1 MTAVSIT
8 MWFTT
13 SIFRINMYLLITYVK
28 TLHRTTHL
36 ATRCYN
42 LCFWN
47 PFVNMNNFD
56 TFDLLFVA
64 LPLQLTVN
72 LAPAD
77 RPAVAALSDLC
88 GMIGFSFGVASGIGC
103 SG

>member
-1 MTAVSIT
+1 
-8 MWFTT
+8 
-13 SIFRINMYLLITYVK
+13 
-28 TLHRTTHL
+28 
-36 ATRCYN
+36 
-42 LCFWN
+42 
-47 PFVNMNNFD
+47 MNNFD